1 MCKLLAKAI
10 CILVII
16 LAIFIAASLYS
27 GGKEFRWFGKKVK
40 EQSEK
45 IGEKADNLKEKSES
59 VIKGVEEAKEKVKDI
74 TGKKDEKSN

>member
-1 MCKLLAKAI
+1 MCKFLAKAI

-27 GGKEFRWFGKKVK
+27 GGKGFRWLGKTVE

-45 IGEKADNLKEKSES
+45 IGEKADNLKEKSEKAL
-59 VIKGVEEAKEKVKDI
+59 KGVEKAKGKIKSI
-74 TGKKDEKSN
+74 AGKKDEKSN